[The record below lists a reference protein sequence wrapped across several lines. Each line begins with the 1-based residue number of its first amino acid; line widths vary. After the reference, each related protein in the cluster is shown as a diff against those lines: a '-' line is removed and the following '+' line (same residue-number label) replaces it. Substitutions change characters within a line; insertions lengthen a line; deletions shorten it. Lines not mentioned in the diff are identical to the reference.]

1 MPSWA
6 YPLSV
11 LMRLLASRTVGVTAM
26 LVLAGAVAVSAP
38 LGHSMA
44 GQSTA
49 IPPIG
54 KVSQALHRQPIASPA
69 ATPSAQSPVV
79 TAPTRAPAPRPA
91 STAQAHVAIGTGQ
104 WGLINQDRAAAGL
117 PPLRWN
123 ACLAAIATQN
133 AARMAAQG
141 FISHTNGP
149 TLDLGCRLG
158 SRAGENV
165 GYLSNG
171 INDVKMNAMFMAS
184 PAHRANI
191 LGPYRYVGVAWVV
204 APNGNAYI
212 AVEFS

>member
-1 MPSWA
+1 
-6 YPLSV
+6 
-11 LMRLLASRTVGVTAM
+11 
-26 LVLAGAVAVSAP
+26 
-38 LGHSMA
+38 MA

-54 KVSQALHRQPIASPA
+54 KVSPALHRQPIESPA
-69 ATPSAQSPVV
+69 ATPSAQSPVA
-79 TAPTRAPAPRPA
+79 TARAQTPTTRPA
-91 STAQAHVAIGTGQ
+91 STARPHVAIGTGQ

-117 PPLRWN
+117 PPLQWN

-141 FISHTNGP
+141 YISHTNGP
-149 TLDLGCRLG
+149 TLDLGCHLG

-184 PAHRANI
+184 SAHRANI
-191 LGPYRYVGVAWVV
+191 LGPYHYVGVAWVV
-204 APNGNAYI
+204 APSGAAYI